1 MFKSFVPMLASRVSS
16 TVVGSTFRA
25 IALKVSSIGSKI
37 LITSFKLFSPI
48 QNFFLY
54 LMKVGISFTDLLL
67 IPFTIMAPYFAPLQ
81 PIVQPLLVM
90 LSYLRVLL
98 TPLVWFF
105 AMMSFASNINAI
117 LKNLYLIGTVFFSK
131 GTMEERCTLC
141 REVIDDI
148 LAREDIDIE
157 GMDCEGS
164 CPFGL
169 SRCIAVCGV
178 VKDFLME
185 THEYPCE
192 YMKVC
197 PSHDTTLASSMVDQK
212 NATTTTSS
220 AVCTLSK
227 QRYFPLIGPVVTSC
241 EPDDQCM
248 KVFEPSVNN
257 NSQIIVETCSP
268 IPPTAALKSQKK
280 KKTKKMKLSQ
290 QLSQVVMFKRYCGD
304 LSDEQLKNGELCI
317 DKPTGTAFYLYLLE
331 CLALFV
337 AFLLSI
343 YAIESDESTDDTQW
357 LTFWMVLILVSRIE
371 GFTEVMLSKYP
382 YYYLMRLVVILVL
395 MCQGAIFTYSSIRAI
410 YSNVIR
416 FFSRKEKEVLL

>member
-1 MFKSFVPMLASRVSS
+1 M
-16 TVVGSTFRA
+16 
-25 IALKVSSIGSKI
+25 
-37 LITSFKLFSPI
+37 KL
-48 QNFFLY
+48 
-54 LMKVGISFTDLLL
+54 GTSFTDLLL
-67 IPFTIMAPYFAPLQ
+67 IPFTPYFVPLQ

-117 LKNLYLIGTVFFSK
+117 LKNLYLIGTVVFSK

-169 SRCIAVCGV
+169 SGCIAVCGV

-185 THEYPCE
+185 AHEYPCE

-197 PSHDTTLASSMVDQK
+197 PSHDTTAVVPMVDQK
-212 NATTTTSS
+212 NTTTTITTTASTI
-220 AVCTLSK
+220 CTLSK
-227 QRYFPLIGPVVTSC
+227 QRYFPLIGSIMTSC
-241 EPDDQCM
+241 EPADLCM
-248 KVFEPSVNN
+248 KTIEPSGSN
-257 NSQIIVETCSP
+257 NSQILVETCTL
-268 IPPTAALKSQKK
+268 ITPPTAASKSQKK
-280 KKTKKMKLSQ
+280 KRRKTKMKLSQ

-331 CLALFV
+331 CIALFV

-395 MCQGAIFTYSSIRAI
+395 MSQGAMLLYTSFRGICTTIGRQL
-410 YSNVIR
+410 
-416 FFSRKEKEVLL
+416 FSRKE